1 MTILD
6 DLLARRLYLGV
17 TGLSRAGKTVF
28 ITSLIH
34 NLLRADPAAT
44 VTPLRNF
51 DPFDDGRLIGAT
63 LRHDANATIPEFPYS
78 QAVKTLTG
86 ENPHWPEPTRGISRI
101 RVDVRFRRTGEGLAS
116 HAATRLGLTEG
127 VLQLEIVDYPGE
139 WLVDLPMLS
148 QTYESWSEAMVK
160 QAGEGS
166 RAGLSGDWLAFVG
179 ERTPDSAHD
188 EEWAEQ
194 AAAQYTE
201 YLHACTEKGLRFLQ
215 PGRFLNPAELR
226 GAAVLRFCP
235 LPGLGRSTPA
245 PGTVHEAFRAKFR
258 DYQEKVVRTFYRR
271 HFAGLDRQIV
281 LVDALTALNEGPE
294 VFQDMSLAL
303 SSVLH
308 SFRHGRNSPLSWL
321 VGRRIS
327 KVMFAATKADHVIRG
342 DRLHL
347 ENLTRRMLHVLDE
360 TNAIKVA
367 ADIDVAALAS
377 IRCTED
383 TRRADNGREIL
394 IGRRPGDSQDTP
406 LEPGAIPLDF
416 PPDWEAFRYRY
427 WDFQPCPDPSWRHGG
442 FPNIH
447 LPEVLNTLIGED
459 MR

>member
-34 NLLRADPAAT
+34 NLLRADAAAS
-44 VTPLRNF
+44 VCPLRNF
-51 DPFDDGRLIGAT
+51 DPFDDGRLIGAV
-63 LRHDANATIPEFPYS
+63 LRHDANATIPEFPYA

-86 ENPHWPEPTRGISRI
+86 EDPRWPEPTRGISRI
-101 RVDVRFRRTGEGLAS
+101 RVDIRYRRTGEGLTSA
-116 HAATRLGLTEG
+116 AATRLGLTEG

-148 QTYESWSEAMVK
+148 QTFETWSEAMLK
-160 QAGEGS
+160 QAREGS
-166 RAGLSGDWLAFVG
+166 RAALSGDWLAFMEG
-179 ERTPDSAHD
+179 RASDSAHD

-194 AAAQYTE
+194 AATLYAD
-201 YLHACTEKGLRFLQ
+201 YLHACADKGLRFLQ
-215 PGRFLNPAELR
+215 PGRFLNPADLR

-235 LPGLGRSTPA
+235 MPGASGTTPA
-245 PGTVHEAFRAKFR
+245 AGTLHEAFRTKFR
-258 DYQEKVVRTFYRR
+258 DYQEKVVRTFYSR

-294 VFQDMSLAL
+294 VFADMSTAL

-308 SFRHGRNSPLSWL
+308 SFRHGSNTPLSWL
-321 VGRRIS
+321 TGRRIS
-327 KVMFAATKADHVIRG
+327 KVLFAATKADHVIRG

-367 ADIDVAALAS
+367 AGIDVAAIAA

-394 IGRRPGDSQDTP
+394 LGRRPGDDADTP

-416 PPDWEAFRYRY
+416 PPDWDAFRYRY
-427 WDFQPCPDPSWRHGG
+427 WDFQPHPDSSWRHGG
-442 FPNIH
+442 FPNIRM
-447 LPEVLNTLIGED
+447 PEVLNYLIGED